1 MSLGVT
7 EKGNL
12 YEKTNGG
19 NALGAA
25 VGGGIGLYKSYKHLP
40 AIKEFCETAIKDI
53 SKEQVADVLEKGA
66 DMIDGKKRAAEAIK
80 LEHMNKVAKKAL
92 TFVKNHPLGV
102 GLAAGALAGIAVIGT
117 CFNGLSNA
125 INAHRMDKVAEAKEK
140 ANNPVEVIKKAVKSE
155 DK

>member
-25 VGGGIGLYKSYKHLP
+25 VGGGIGVGVAYKYIP
-40 AIKEFCETAIKDI
+40 AIKEFCEEGIKNI
-53 SKEQVADVLEKGA
+53 KAEQFADVLEKGA
-66 DMIDGKKRAAEAIK
+66 DVLEGKAPKADAIR
-80 LEHMNKVAKKAL
+80 LSHLNQATKKAL
-92 TFVKNHPLGV
+92 TFVKNHPLSI

-117 CFNGLSNA
+117 CVNALSNA
-125 INAHRMDKVAEAKEK
+125 INAHRADKVAEAKEK
-140 ANNPVEVIKKAVKSE
+140 ENNPIEVIKKAVKSE